1 MYHKEG
7 YVLCMIS
14 SFCLEVHENCALLGY
29 CAVSSGNFLPV
40 FWDNTIGPILK
51 DHMEFLTLED
61 GTDGNTMH
69 KAAVM
74 PTDMEEEPV
83 VSYCITIHCL
93 LHKGL

>member
-1 MYHKEG
+1 
-7 YVLCMIS
+7 
-14 SFCLEVHENCALLGY
+14 
-29 CAVSSGNFLPV
+29 
-40 FWDNTIGPILK
+40 
-51 DHMEFLTLED
+51 MEFLTLED

-83 VSYCITIHCL
+83 VSYCITVHYL